1 MKTEVFELGGI
12 PALRYGEG
20 GREAFLYV
28 HGRHGSKADALA
40 LAEVATS
47 KGYDVIAFDLPEHG
61 DRAGETRNG
70 IPYACDARNG
80 SADLRSVHGAIAKR
94 YESLSLFAC
103 SLGAYFSLVA
113 CAGGPGFAK
122 ALFLSPILD
131 MERLIANMMGWA
143 GVSEERLRREGTVA
157 TDFGETLS
165 WDYLSFAR
173 DRRLKSWTVPT
184 AILYGEGDSLTE
196 RGVLDGFAARFGCS
210 VDVMAGGEH
219 YFHTP
224 EQLAH
229 ARIWM
234 EREIAAVR

>member
-1 MKTEVFELGGI
+1 MKTQSCDIGGI

-28 HGRHGSKADALA
+28 HGRHGSKADAQA
-40 LAEVATS
+40 FAEVATGR
-47 KGYDVIAFDLPEHG
+47 GYDVVAFDLPEHG
-61 DRAGETRNG
+61 DRSGERRNG
-70 IPYACDARNG
+70 AAYACDARNG
-80 SADLRSVHGAIAKR
+80 STDILHVYESLRGR

-113 CAGGPGFAK
+113 LGDVVGLAR

-131 MERLIANMMGWA
+131 MERLIGNMMGWA

-173 DRRLKSWTVPT
+173 ERRLKSWTVPT
-184 AILYGEGDSLTE
+184 AILYGEGDNLTE
-196 RGVLDGFAARFGCS
+196 RDVLEGFTDRFACS
-210 VDVMAGGEH
+210 VDVMPAGEH

-224 EQLAH
+224 EQLAY
-229 ARIWM
+229 AKAWM
-234 EREIAAVR
+234 ERAI

>member
-1 MKTEVFELGGI
+1 MKTEAFDIGGI

-20 GREAFLYV
+20 GHKAYLYV
-28 HGRHGSKADALA
+28 HGKHGSKADALA

-47 KGYDVIAFDLPEHG
+47 RGYDVIAFDLPEHG

-70 IPYACDARNG
+70 VPYACDARNG
-80 SADLRSVHGAIAKR
+80 STDILHVYESLRGR

-113 CAGGPGFAK
+113 FEGGAEFAR

-131 MERLIANMMGWA
+131 MERLIGNMMGWA
-143 GVSEERLRREGTVA
+143 GVSEERLRREGAVA
-157 TDFGETLS
+157 TNFGETLS

-173 DRRLKSWTVPT
+173 ERRLKSWIVPT
-184 AILYGEGDSLTE
+184 AILYGEGDNLTE
-196 RGVLDGFAARFGCS
+196 REVLDGFAERFACP
-210 VDVMAGGEH
+210 VDVMPTGEH

-224 EQLAH
+224 EQLAY
-229 ARIWM
+229 AKAWM
-234 EREIAAVR
+234 ERAIKSDR